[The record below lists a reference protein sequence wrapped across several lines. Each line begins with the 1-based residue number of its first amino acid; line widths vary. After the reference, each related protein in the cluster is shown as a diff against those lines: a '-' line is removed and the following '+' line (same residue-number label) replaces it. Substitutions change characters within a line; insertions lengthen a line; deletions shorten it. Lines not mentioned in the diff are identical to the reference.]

1 MWALI
6 VDGSINRFFKVPTA
20 FKHPTTGNQY
30 PRNWI
35 TLSSDSEKAAI
46 GLIEV
51 TYSGSNGDSEYYI
64 NSESSPVYNASAGTV
79 VITKSKTARDLT
91 ALKAD
96 KTSAIETSTNSSMS
110 STDWYV
116 TRKSETS
123 AAIPS
128 TVTAFRTASRLV
140 CNSIKTAIT
149 NASDLDAL
157 IAVYATADGISDPI
171 SVDGSSTSVVN
182 TTSNTITKSSHGL
195 SNDEMLFYSSGVDS
209 DGVAND
215 PIAGLVTNTITKSSH
230 GLSNDEII
238 TYSSGVDGSN
248 DANDPIGGL
257 VSGNSYYVI
266 GKTTNTFKLSH
277 TNSHMGDAAAISLTG
292 VGEGNAH
299 TFTSQGIPSL
309 GNSMPSPDNLAYGI
323 E

>member
-35 TLSSDSEKAAI
+35 TLATDSEKAAI

-51 TYSGSNGDSEYYI
+51 TYSGSHGVSEYYI
-64 NSESSPVYNASAGTV
+64 NAESSPVYNASAGTV

-96 KTSAIETSTNSSMS
+96 KTSEIKRSANASMS
-110 STDWYV
+110 TTDWYV

-123 AAIPS
+123 TAIPS
-128 TVTAFRTASRLV
+128 NVTAYRTACRLV
-140 CNSIKTAIT
+140 CNSVKTAIGS
-149 NASDLDAL
+149 ASDLAGL
-157 IAVYATADGISDPI
+157 IAIYTSGDGIDSPI

-195 SNDEMLFYSSGVDS
+195 SNDEM
-209 DGVAND
+209 
-215 PIAGLVTNTITKSSH
+215 
-230 GLSNDEII
+230 I
-238 TYSSGVDGSN
+238 TYSSGVDGSG
-248 DANDPIGGL
+248 DANDPITGL
-257 VSGNSYYVI
+257 VTNTNYYVI

-292 VGEGNAH
+292 VGEGTAH
-299 TFTSQGIPSL
+299 TFTSQGIPPV
-309 GNSMPSPDNLAYGI
+309 GNSMPGSNNLAYGI

>member
-6 VDGSINRFFKVPTA
+6 VDGNINRFFKVPTA

-30 PRNWI
+30 PRNWL
-35 TLSSDSEKAAI
+35 TLATNSERAAL
-46 GLIEV
+46 GFIEV
-51 TYSGSNGDSEYYI
+51 TYSGSHGDSEYYI
-64 NSESSPVYNASAGTV
+64 NSDSSPVYDASAGTV

-91 ALKAD
+91 TLKAS
-96 KTSAIETSTNSSMS
+96 KTSEIENSTNSSMS

-128 TVTAFRTASRLV
+128 TVTAYRTACRLV
-140 CNSIKTAIT
+140 CNSTKTAIT

-157 IAVYATADGISDPI
+157 IAVYANVDGVSDEI

-195 SNDEMLFYSSGVDS
+195 SNDEMITYSSGVDGS
-209 DGVAND
+209 DNAND
-215 PIAGLVTNTITKSSH
+215 PIAGLVTNT
-230 GLSNDEII
+230 N
-238 TYSSGVDGSN
+238 
-248 DANDPIGGL
+248 
-257 VSGNSYYVI
+257 YYVI

-292 VGEGNAH
+292 VGEGTAH
-299 TFTSQGIPSL
+299 TFTSTGIPPV
-309 GNSMPSPDNLAYGI
+309 GISMPSPNNLAYGI

>member
-6 VDGSINRFFKVPTA
+6 VDGSINGFFKVPTA

-35 TLSSDSEKAAI
+35 TLATDSEKAAI

-51 TYSGSNGDSEYYI
+51 TYSGSHGVSEYYI
-64 NSESSPVYNASAGTV
+64 NAESSPVYNASAGTV

-96 KTSAIETSTNSSMS
+96 KTSEIKRSANASMS
-110 STDWYV
+110 TTDWYV

-123 AAIPS
+123 TAIPS
-128 TVTAFRTASRLV
+128 NVTAYRTACRLV
-140 CNSIKTAIT
+140 CNSVKTAIGS
-149 NASDLDAL
+149 ASDLAGL
-157 IAVYATADGISDPI
+157 IAIYTSGDGIDSPI

-195 SNDEMLFYSSGVDS
+195 SNDEM
-209 DGVAND
+209 
-215 PIAGLVTNTITKSSH
+215 
-230 GLSNDEII
+230 I
-238 TYSSGVDGSN
+238 TYSSGVDGSG
-248 DANDPIGGL
+248 DANDPITGL
-257 VSGNSYYVI
+257 VTNTNYYVI

-292 VGEGNAH
+292 VGEGTAH
-299 TFTSQGIPSL
+299 TFTSQGIPPV
-309 GNSMPSPDNLAYGI
+309 GNSMPGSNNLAYGI

>member
-35 TLSSDSEKAAI
+35 TLASDSEKAAL

-51 TYSGSNGDSEYYI
+51 TYSGSHGDSEYYI

-79 VITKSKTARDLT
+79 VITKSKTAKNLT
-91 ALKAD
+91 ELKAS
-96 KTSAIETSTNSSMS
+96 KTSAIETSTNSGMS

-116 TRKSETS
+116 VRKSETS
-123 AAIPS
+123 TAIPS
-128 TVTAFRTASRLV
+128 TVTAYRTACRLV
-140 CNSIKTAIT
+140 CNSTKTAIT

-215 PIAGLVTNTITKSSH
+215 PITGLVTDTN
-230 GLSNDEII
+230 
-238 TYSSGVDGSN
+238 YF
-248 DANDPIGGL
+248 
-257 VSGNSYYVI
+257 VI

-292 VGEGNAH
+292 VGEGTAH
-299 TFTSQGIPSL
+299 TFTSTGIPSV
-309 GNSMPSPDNLAYGI
+309 GISTPSPSNLAYGI

>member
-35 TLSSDSEKAAI
+35 TLASDSEKAAI
-46 GLIEV
+46 GIIEV
-51 TYSGSNGDSEYYI
+51 TYSGSHGDSEYYT
-64 NSESSPVYNASAGTV
+64 NSESSPVYDASAETV
-79 VITKSKTARDLT
+79 VITKSKTAKDLT
-91 ALKAD
+91 TLKAS
-96 KTSAIETSTNSSMS
+96 KTSAIETSTNSGMS

-128 TVTAFRTASRLV
+128 TVTAYRTACRLV

-157 IAVYATADGISDPI
+157 IAIYTNADGISGPI

-195 SNDEMLFYSSGVDS
+195 SNDE
-209 DGVAND
+209 
-215 PIAGLVTNTITKSSH
+215 
-230 GLSNDEII
+230 II
-238 TYSSGVDGSN
+238 TYSSGVDGSDN
-248 DANDPIGGL
+248 ANDPITGL
-257 VSGNSYYVI
+257 VDGNSYYVI
-266 GKTTNTFKLSH
+266 GKTVNTFKLSH
-277 TNSHMGDAAAISLTG
+277 TNSHMGDAAVISLTG
-292 VGEGNAH
+292 VGEGTAH
-299 TFTSQGIPSL
+299 TFTSQGIPSV
-309 GNSMPSPDNLAYGI
+309 GNSMPSPSNLAYGI

>member
-20 FKHPTTGNQY
+20 FKHPTTGIQY

-35 TLSSDSEKAAI
+35 TLASNSEKAAI

-51 TYSGSNGDSEYYI
+51 TYSGSYGDSEYYI
-64 NSESSPVYNASAGTV
+64 NAESSPVYNASAGTV
-79 VITKSKTARDLT
+79 VITKSKTAKNLT
-91 ALKAD
+91 DLKAS
-96 KTSAIETSTNSSMS
+96 KTSQIETSTNSSMS

-116 TRKSETS
+116 IRKSETS
-123 AAIPS
+123 TAIPS
-128 TVTAFRTASRLV
+128 NVTAFRTASRLV

-157 IAVYATADGISDPI
+157 IAIYTNADGISDTI

-195 SNDEMLFYSSGVDS
+195 SNDEMITYSSGVDS
-209 DGVAND
+209 DDVSND
-215 PIAGLVTNTITKSSH
+215 PITGLV
-230 GLSNDEII
+230 
-238 TYSSGVDGSN
+238 DGE
-248 DANDPIGGL
+248 
-257 VSGNSYYVI
+257 SYYVI

-299 TFTSQGIPSL
+299 TFTSQGISSL
-309 GNSMPSPDNLAYGI
+309 GNSMPSPDNLSYGI